1 MSRLSIVTRNK
12 AQTTVE
18 TLYKDLER
26 RIVASPPGLCPI
38 DLASSFL
45 KLCHAQTC
53 GKCVPCRIGLGE
65 LEKLVGAKDLTEI
78 LGSLIVKS
86 TGKPSLVH
94 ESDNRPS
101 VSPETEAKKVF
112 SDA

>member
-1 MSRLSIVTRNK
+1 MPS
-12 AQTTVE
+12 A
-18 TLYKDLER
+18 
-26 RIVASPPGLCPI
+26 PI
-38 DLASSFL
+38 DAGWKAEQVARFS
-45 KLCHAQTC
+45 
-53 GKCVPCRIGLGE
+53 VRPLGE